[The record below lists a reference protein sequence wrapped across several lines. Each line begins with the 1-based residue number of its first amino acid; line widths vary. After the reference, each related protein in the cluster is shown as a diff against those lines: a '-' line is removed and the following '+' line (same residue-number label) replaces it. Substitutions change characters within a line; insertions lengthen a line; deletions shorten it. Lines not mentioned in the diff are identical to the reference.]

1 NKGLRENVAPF
12 SLVVAAKWR
21 QRVGLAAT
29 KNPPLKRV
37 LFRNSCGLDHFFPDV
52 VAQKKLDS
60 VL

>member
-1 NKGLRENVAPF
+1 M
-12 SLVVAAKWR
+12 VVAAKWR

-29 KNPPLKRV
+29 KNPYLEWTPRTPLKRV